1 MIKQFRFLP
10 ALFFLILPFITT
22 AQTALSDKIGQM
34 IMVNFSGTTVPDT
47 LAADLSQRNLGGV
60 LFLGANISGP
70 VQIATLVSS
79 IKGLAL
85 TPPFIAIDQ
94 EGGRVARMGKNN
106 GYESTP
112 THYRLGTI
120 VNREDTTRFWAAK
133 MAGWLKAAGI
143 NVNFAPVVDVNVNPQ
158 SPAIGALS
166 RSFSGSP
173 DTVARHAGYFISEF
187 KSKKIATA
195 LKHFPGHGSA
205 TTDSHNGFT
214 DVTQTWADS
223 ELNPYRTL
231 INTGYDGMVMTGHLF
246 NSNWDNTYP
255 ASLSPYVTTTL
266 LRDSLGFQGVVV
278 TDELFMQAITNEFTI
293 DTAIVLAVKAG
304 ADILLFNRNIY
315 EERSLVQRVIDL
327 IEAKVQSGE
336 ISEARI
342 DQSYNRI
349 MNLKNSVISDVKDET
364 ASGDEVTPVN
374 YGLRNY
380 PNPFNPSTR
389 LEISIPEA
397 GEIRLIV
404 YNETGEELMT
414 VYQGWADPGNHSY
427 ELNLQNY
434 PSGVY
439 FVRLSSG
446 ITNKMLKTVL
456 LR

>member
-1 MIKQFRFLP
+1 MIKNFL
-10 ALFFLILPFITT
+10 LLVTIKILLLTSI
-22 AQTALSDKIGQM
+22 AYSQVSLQDKIGQM
-34 IMVNFSGTTVPDT
+34 IMVNFSGTVVPDT
-47 LAADLSQRNLGGV
+47 LAADLSNRNLGGV
-60 LFLGANISGP
+60 LFFAANITGP
-70 VQIATLVSS
+70 VQAASLVDAIKS
-79 IKGLAL
+79 ISL

-112 THYRLGTI
+112 THYRLGTT
-120 VNREDTTRFWAAK
+120 VNREDSTRFWAAK
-133 MAGWLKAAGI
+133 MAGWLEAAGI

-166 RSFSGSP
+166 RSFSKFP
-173 DTVARHAGYFISEF
+173 DTVARHAGYFIDEF
-187 KSKKIATA
+187 KKKKITTA

-214 DVTQTWADS
+214 DVSQTWADS

-255 ASLSPYVTTTL
+255 ASLSHNVTTRM

-327 IEAKVQSGE
+327 IAGKVESGE

-342 DQSYNRI
+342 NQSYNRI
-349 MNLKNSVISDVKDET
+349 MNLKNSIISDLDNET
-364 ASGDEVTPVN
+364 ASGRDEFPLN
-374 YGLRNY
+374 YGLKNY
-380 PNPFNPSTR
+380 PNPFNPATR
-389 LEISIPEA
+389 LEVTVAEPGDIK
-397 GEIRLIV
+397 LLL
-404 YNETGEELMT
+404 YNEAGEELMV
-414 VYQGWADPGNHSY
+414 VYQGWAEAGNHNY
-427 ELNLQNY
+427 ELTLQNY

-439 FVRLSSG
+439 FVRLTTG
-446 ITNKMLKTVL
+446 NINRMHKIVL